1 MGVADFD
8 IGDQLGEGAF
18 GQVCLCMLR
27 TTGMQY
33 AIKIIEV
40 IHAKRH
46 GGLQQV
52 KTERDVLILLNHPS
66 IVKLHFTFH
75 DTEHLYIVTELASG
89 GELFG
94 HIKRLGSCHIN
105 CARWLT
111 GELLNAL
118 EYMHGVGVV
127 HRDLKPENILL
138 DELGH
143 IKLIDFGS
151 SRRLS
156 GEGDAD
162 APRFVGTAQYVS
174 PEVLN
179 DEDAAP
185 PADMWALGCIVFQ
198 LLSGSSPF
206 TADSE
211 YLTFKKIEALEYA
224 FPAHFPPPAQALIA
238 SLLQLDPAVRPTAAL
253 PLKAHA
259 FFQECEPP
267 LDFASLTATPPPRR
281 RRRRRS

>member
-52 KTERDVLILLNHPS
+52 KTERDVLILLNHPRCLHRHPSTLLPCDGFRRPNLLPRVRS

-94 HIKRLGSCHIN
+94 HIKRLGSCHSWFERPYAVSSLKTCHDLRSSLQAAPKTRIL
-105 CARWLT
+105 RFRHQVSHQLR
-111 GELLNAL
+111 AL
-118 EYMHGVGVV
+118 ADGRASERVGVYA
-127 HRDLKPENILL
+127 RDGGGASRPEAR
-138 DELGH
+138 EH
-143 IKLIDFGS
+143 S
-151 SRRLS
+151 AR
-156 GEGDAD
+156 
-162 APRFVGTAQYVS
+162 
-174 PEVLN
+174 
-179 DEDAAP
+179 
-185 PADMWALGCIVFQ
+185 
-198 LLSGSSPF
+198 
-206 TADSE
+206 
-211 YLTFKKIEALEYA
+211 
-224 FPAHFPPPAQALIA
+224 
-238 SLLQLDPAVRPTAAL
+238 
-253 PLKAHA
+253 
-259 FFQECEPP
+259 
-267 LDFASLTATPPPRR
+267 
-281 RRRRRS
+281 